1 MARRSRC
8 GLALE
13 EELHRQ
19 GFRRVAGVD
28 EVGRGALFGPVVA
41 AAVIIDGPAHPALDD
56 SKLLTPA
63 ARKELALWVMKR
75 TRFAVASASVA
86 EIDRY
91 NIRIATFEAMTR
103 ALRLLDP
110 APDFVLVDGYPISRL
125 DLPQEGVI
133 GGDRT
138 SASIAAASIVAKV
151 MRDHLMRLY
160 AERFPCYNLGQNK
173 GYGSVMHKEA
183 IQRFG
188 LTEHHRR
195 SFCGSLDNRQLALG
209 YA

>member
-1 MARRSRC
+1 MASRVGC
-8 GLALE
+8 SLALE
-13 EELHRQ
+13 EGLHRD
-19 GFRRVAGVD
+19 GYRSVAGVD

-41 AAVIIDGPAHPALDD
+41 AAVILDGGAHPAIND

-63 ARKELALWVMKR
+63 VRKDLALWVMKR
-75 TRFAVASASVA
+75 ARFAVASASVA
-86 EIDRY
+86 EIERY
-91 NIRIATFEAMTR
+91 NIRVATFEAMTR

-110 APDFVLVDGYPISRL
+110 PPDFVLVDGYPISHL
-125 DLPQEGVI
+125 EMPQQGVV

-173 GYGSVMHKEA
+173 GYGSVTHKEA
-183 IQRFG
+183 ILRFG

-195 SFCGSLDNRQLALG
+195 SFCRSLDPRQLTFG